1 LGGYCAVAAGGLG
14 GKVSHWARLAVGVA
28 LGLLAWG
35 ALGSTL
41 AVLKIGWGAPYR
53 FTAPLVLAAFL
64 APLVIGP
71 LGVRRA
77 GRLRAALTNRAGLS
91 VLALLHLA
99 RVLGLVFLP
108 LHASGELPAHFA
120 YPAAWGDVASAL
132 AAPLAA
138 WAAWFHYDRLG
149 DPGSPWRRVFIGF
162 NLLGLA
168 DHLYAVGAG
177 IGTFPGPIQLVHT
190 SPSTAVFAALPMI
203 LFPIYLVPFVDIGHL
218 IMLDFLRRSTSR
230 PQPSPTPAE
239 RAI

>member
-138 WAAWFHYDRLG
+138 GPRGSTTTGSETQVHRGAACLSASTCWD
-149 DPGSPWRRVFIGF
+149 W
-162 NLLGLA
+162 
-168 DHLYAVGAG
+168 
-177 IGTFPGPIQLVHT
+177 PI
-190 SPSTAVFAALPMI
+190 
-203 LFPIYLVPFVDIGHL
+203 IYT
-218 IMLDFLRRSTSR
+218 R
-230 PQPSPTPAE
+230 
-239 RAI
+239 